1 MLPLGKIVSSP
12 EIVIRVDLKPIDFTV
27 PSATVVP
34 ELLIL
39 T

>member
-1 MLPLGKIVSSP
+1 MGKIVSSP
-12 EIVIRVDLKPIDFTV
+12 EIVLIRVDLKPIDFTV